1 MSVGSRC
8 LSCERLFDTLC
19 FTVRP
24 LGVGEEAEEDEEVD
38 LQNEDISPHAL
49 HLAFNRPRQDVFRV
63 DQSART
69 LEKVKQTLQVYIIHI
84 QELLQ

>member
-1 MSVGSRC
+1 M
-8 LSCERLFDTLC
+8 
-19 FTVRP
+19 
-24 LGVGEEAEEDEEVD
+24 D

-69 LEKVKQTLQVYIIHI
+69 LEKVKQTLQVYIYILI
-84 QELLQ
+84 LIEI

>member
-1 MSVGSRC
+1 
-8 LSCERLFDTLC
+8 
-19 FTVRP
+19 
-24 LGVGEEAEEDEEVD
+24 VD

-69 LEKVKQTLQVYIIHI
+69 LEKVKQTLQVYIHIFIDIHRNLI
-84 QELLQ
+84 VWT